1 MLKHYNLLDQS
12 KHAVDMFYDTLGLQ
26 NEPEKRHAKYLL
38 PRQAMGVALSKVVG
52 DSIAAHALEK
62 ERTTIIH
69 YRRKHDINM
78 AWAEGYDTLF
88 ETATYIVDTYM
99 NEAAKVDRIRY
110 IDNAIKLLINEKE
123 KIQSTTNV

>member
-12 KHAVDMFYDTLGLQ
+12 KNAVDMFYDTLGLP

-38 PRQAMGVALSKVVG
+38 PRQAMGVALSNYVG

-62 ERTTIIH
+62 DRTTIIH
-69 YRRKHDINM
+69 YRRKHEISM

-88 ETATYIVDTYM
+88 ETATYIVNTYM
-99 NEAAKVDRIRY
+99 DDAAKVDRMRY
-110 IDNAIKLLINEKE
+110 IDNAIKLLLTEKE
-123 KIQSTTNV
+123 KIQSSINV